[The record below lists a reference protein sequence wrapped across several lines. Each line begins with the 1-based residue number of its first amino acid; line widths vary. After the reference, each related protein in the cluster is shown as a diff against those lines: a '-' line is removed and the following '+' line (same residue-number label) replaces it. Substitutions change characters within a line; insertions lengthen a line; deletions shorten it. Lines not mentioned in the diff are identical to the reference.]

1 MANDLFTTMVMLP
14 KSVWEEMCA
23 NIQEMKEMLREKTT
37 DEMNGQWVESSE
49 ARKMLGVSA
58 KTWQSYRDKRI
69 IPFSQVGR
77 KIYVRRKDLEDFLNK
92 HNINNK

>member
-1 MANDLFTTMVMLP
+1 MENDIFKTMVMLP
-14 KSVWEEMCA
+14 QSVWEELQSS
-23 NIQEMKEMLREKTT
+23 IQELKEMLREKTA
-37 DEMNGQWVESSE
+37 DEINGQWVESTE

-77 KIYVRRKDLEDFLNK
+77 KIYVRRKDLEDFLNR